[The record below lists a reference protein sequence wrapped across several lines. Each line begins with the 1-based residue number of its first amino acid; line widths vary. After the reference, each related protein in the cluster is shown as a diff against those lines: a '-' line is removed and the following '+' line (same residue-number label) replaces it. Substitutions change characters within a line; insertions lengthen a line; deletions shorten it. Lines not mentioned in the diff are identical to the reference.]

1 MSIAVWCGLSLLT
14 GWQYRIFDK
23 ELNIQSSLFD
33 MLLLAEAGGFTLA
46 LLTPPIFYVV
56 SRQLAQKRR
65 PLRSIALYCGGV
77 VPFMF
82 AYAGIHWVVLPPWD
96 ARLQK
101 YVPRAGHSP
110 LELIGGGFANLI
122 TMYIAIVVAAHAYE
136 YFERVRKQELERYDF
151 QRALAA
157 SELQTL
163 KMQLH
168 PHFLFN
174 TLHGISTLIDS
185 DPKNAK
191 AMILRLSNLLRT
203 ALDRDSSDLI
213 PLREEL
219 KFIGEYLDLE
229 KMRFGTR
236 LQVDWS
242 VSDETRELLVP
253 QMILQPLVE
262 NAIRHGIACSR
273 EGGWIEIASRKN
285 DGTFELQVR
294 NSVGARKSAGTGVG
308 LRNTGARLRHLYSDE
323 AAFSF
328 AIAEESVATATLA
341 LPALGVRPIVG
352 EPAPREDVEQGERQ
366 HARIDSR

>member
-185 DPKNAK
+185 DPKSAK

-294 NSVGARKSAGTGVG
+294 NSVGSRKSAGTGVG

-341 LPALGVRPIVG
+341 LPALGVSPIVG
-352 EPAPREDVEQGERQ
+352 EPAPRENVEQGERQ